1 MRRRIQSVIAIALLL
16 TTTAEARAF
25 CGFFVARAETRLV
38 NHASRVVIVRAGD
51 HTEVTMAN
59 DYDGTPSEFAMVI
72 PVPTVI
78 QESQVTPVDTSV
90 INHMDEYTAP
100 RLATLDDPDP
110 CWELHVRG
118 GSADVLTLTASSVS
132 AASMRDV
139 KVEAHYSVGIY
150 DIQVLSSPKSS
161 SLQKWLRAEGYLIPD
176 GAEPILKSYI
186 KQGMKFF
193 VARINLAELAR
204 RGATRL
210 QPLRVTYDS
219 KKFMLPIR
227 LGTVNSAGSQE
238 LLVFMITPRGRV
250 ETTNYRTIRMP
261 TDLDLPQSSQQ
272 MFTAVYRAAF
282 ERELARED
290 SEAVVLEYAW
300 PMGQCDP
307 CSAPRIDREEMAK
320 LGVFWWDPG
329 MPGYRDRNLRG
340 SPEAVEDIHFEP
352 YRAFVTRLH
361 LVYTAGHFPE
371 DLVFQETGD
380 DKTYQCKYNL
390 HRPWG
395 GATRCAAAD
404 RYHREMPWRLKR
416 EAENL
421 ARFTGWEVGET
432 RARESGAPVPGRQNS
447 RQR

>member
-1 MRRRIQSVIAIALLL
+1 MKRRIQCLAAIALLL

-59 DYDGTPSEFAMVI
+59 DYDGKPSEFAMVI

-78 QESQVTPVDTSV
+78 QEDQVTPVDTAV

-110 CWELHVRG
+110 CWELHLRG
-118 GSADVLTLTASSVS
+118 GNASTITVLSDRVS

-150 DIQVLSSPKSS
+150 DIQVLSSKKSG
-161 SLQKWLRAEGYLIPD
+161 SLQAWLRAEGYQIPD
-176 GAEPILKSYI
+176 GAESILKSYI

-193 VARINLAELAR
+193 VARINLNELAR

-238 LLVFMITPRGRV
+238 LLVFMITPSGRV
-250 ETTNYRTIRMP
+250 ETTNYRTVRMP

-272 MFTAVYRAAF
+272 MFTAIYRAAF
-282 ERELARED
+282 DRQLARED

-307 CSAPRIDREEMAK
+307 CSAPRIDRDEMAK

-329 MPGYRDRNLRG
+329 MPGYRERNLRG
-340 SPEAVEDIHFEP
+340 APEAVEDRHYEP

-361 LVYTAGHFPE
+361 LVYNASHFPE

-380 DKTYQCKYNL
+380 RQTYQCKYNL
-390 HRPWG
+390 HKPWG
-395 GATRCAAAD
+395 GATPCAAAD

-421 ARFTGWEVGET
+421 ARLTGWALGET
-432 RARESGAPVPGRQNS
+432 NPVESGPPNSGRQNA